1 MEDQPQAS
9 DGLIRARRVLG
20 RQALSL
26 FGLRPEAARLRLV
39 DHLSSTLFRIDGLD
53 GPKLLMRIIPI
64 DHEFLARLR
73 ASVRW
78 LHALS
83 AETDLCVPTPM
94 PTLHGEWLPEFDLDD
109 SSRVVIMMVKWIEG
123 RLCDRQLTPRH
134 LMALGRFQG
143 ELHRHSQAFV
153 VESGTRRSM
162 PAGYADAVAE
172 EGLRKGWLSEDAAD
186 LVLEAGE
193 RIDAALSQIEKVP
206 GQCGLV
212 HGDLHQWNVLYRRGV
227 AAAIDFDD
235 CGIGAYALDIASSV
249 VYLRC
254 PSVGNHDHR
263 RSYPAMAEG
272 FLNGYAAVRSL
283 PADLDEQF
291 SHALAARQLSLLR
304 WMVCDWPS
312 IESEPWGAV
321 ALATALRE
329 LEAYLAGPLR
339 PFEAAA
345 HPDWPLGG
353 TAGVRQLYSNS

>member
-1 MEDQPQAS
+1 MTKK
-9 DGLIRARRVLG
+9 LIRARRVLG

-26 FGLRPEAARLRLV
+26 YGLRPEAARLRLV

-53 GPKLLMRIIPI
+53 GTKLLMRIIPI
-64 DHEFLARLR
+64 DDGFYARLR
-73 ASVRW
+73 ASVLW

-94 PTLHGEWLPEFDLDD
+94 PTRHGEWLPRFDLEDG
-109 SSRVVIMMVKWIEG
+109 SRVVIMMVRWIEG

-134 LMALGRFQG
+134 LVALGRFQG
-143 ELHRHSQAFV
+143 ELHRHSEGFAV
-153 VESGTRRSM
+153 DSGTRRSM
-162 PAGYADAVAE
+162 PGGYADAVAE
-172 EGLRKGWLSEDAAD
+172 EGLNKGWLTEHAAD
-186 LVLEAGE
+186 LVLAAGE
-193 RIDAALSQIEKVP
+193 RIDAALLQIEKVP
-206 GQCGLV
+206 DQAGLV

-235 CGIGAYALDIASSV
+235 CGIGAYSLDMASSL

-263 RSYPAMAEG
+263 RIYPAMAEG

-283 PADLDEQF
+283 PADLDEQL

-304 WMVCDWPS
+304 WIVCDWPS
-312 IESEPWGAV
+312 IESEPWGAA
-321 ALATALRE
+321 ALAAALRE

-345 HPDWPLGG
+345 HP
-353 TAGVRQLYSNS
+353 N